1 MKILQGI
8 VIFCIINVP
17 YQSFA
22 QEIPAWKNIPKI
34 YQIGVGTEGLA
45 LGINFITKSPWE
57 IISRVQYIGYHKTL
71 KANLDNDTYV
81 EIQPKIKRMTV
92 QLGTARMIYKRW
104 LGAEAGLSFLVNQ
117 QNKFSLRSPTGI
129 DFEGLQ
135 IKAEDFGTVNVALK
149 WSPVQPYAKL
159 WIGGFSSKHPWSIN
173 TYVGCTYMG
182 RPRFETSY
190 DGFWETTNL
199 SSDIKTIEKN
209 MRNYSFYPMLGVVYA
224 LKK

>member
-1 MKILQGI
+1 MKLLQGI
-8 VIFCIINVP
+8 VILCMANIP
-17 YQSFA
+17 YEGFG
-22 QEIPAWKNIPKI
+22 QEIPSWKNIPKL
-34 YQIGVGTEGLA
+34 YQISVGTEGLEA
-45 LGINFITKSPWE
+45 GIIYNTKGPWQ

-71 KANLDNDTYV
+71 KATLDNDTFV
-81 EIQPKIKRMTV
+81 EIQPKLKRIGV
-92 QLGTARMIYKRW
+92 QIGTTRMIFKKW
-104 LGAEAGLSFLVNQ
+104 LSAEAGLSFLINQ
-117 QNKFSLRSPTGI
+117 QNKFSLSSPTGI

-149 WSPVQPYAKL
+149 WSPVQPYTKL
-159 WIGGFSSKHPWSIN
+159 WIGGFSSKHQWSIKS
-173 TYVGCTYMG
+173 YVGCAYMG

-224 LKK
+224 FKK